1 MVRRELAEEL
11 VVNLVTLGL
20 RITRVGLVFY
30 IALCADTLELCWFFL
45 LGRHVLWKHFRVLIL
60 RVEHQVRSGR
70 RLFRGVDGSVKA
82 IASLG
87 RSTFFAGDVLDHRPS

>member
-20 RITRVGLVFY
+20 RITRVGVVFD
-30 IALCADTLELCWFFL
+30 IALCADSLELCRFFL

-60 RVEHQVRSGR
+60 RVEDQVRS
-70 RLFRGVDGSVKA
+70 
-82 IASLG
+82 
-87 RSTFFAGDVLDHRPS
+87 